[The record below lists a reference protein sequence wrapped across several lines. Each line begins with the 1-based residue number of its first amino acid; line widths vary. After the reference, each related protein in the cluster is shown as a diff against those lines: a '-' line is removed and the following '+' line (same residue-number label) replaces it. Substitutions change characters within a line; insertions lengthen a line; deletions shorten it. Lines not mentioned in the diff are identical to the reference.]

1 MIMNPRVCS
10 LLIALLC
17 FPSQGAYAFEL
28 TETQALRMLR
38 ESPYHR
44 ELRARVEI
52 ARARARRGTLY
63 PNPTVSA
70 TFEGAGRT
78 DFYMFEQPLAVNGRR
93 SLLRQAGESSVSA
106 EDSRADHELRRIE
119 AELRQTFH
127 RLAFAQEREET
138 IRSSIAELRELVRI
152 LRERESAG
160 EGSKFDRL
168 RAEREIVERETER
181 AAAEAAIAESQA
193 RLGGMLGPGVDADRL
208 VANGTLEP
216 GYPLPALND
225 AMADGLESRND
236 YRVET
241 DRLRELDLKAE
252 AAERLRVP
260 NPVVSGG
267 LKRAEVL
274 DRSVSG
280 PVLAISVGLPLFNKG
295 QIDRQLAEA
304 EAVQVRARR
313 EILENRIQAEVR
325 SAYAALRIR
334 RRIAD
339 EYEAQS
345 GSRADE
351 IRRIAEVA
359 YREGELGILELLDS
373 YRVAQSAALRLL
385 ELRADAKL
393 AEVEF
398 DWAVAKELLP

>member
-17 FPSQGAYAFEL
+17 YPSAGVLAFEL
-28 TETQALRMLR
+28 TESQALRMLR
-38 ESPYHR
+38 ESPHHR

-63 PNPTVSA
+63 PNPTVST

-93 SLLRQAGESSVSA
+93 SLLRQAGESTVSA
-106 EDSRADHELRRIE
+106 EHSRADHALRRIE
-119 AELRQTFH
+119 AEMREAFH
-127 RLAFAQEREET
+127 RLAFAQEREEA
-138 IRSSIAELRELVRI
+138 IRSGIAELQELVRI

-181 AAAEAAIAESQA
+181 AGAEAAIAESRA
-193 RLGGMLGPGVDADRL
+193 RLGGILGPVIDANRL
-208 VANGTLEP
+208 VARGSLEP
-216 GYPLPALND
+216 GFPLPALREAVADSLD
-225 AMADGLESRND
+225 ARSD

-241 DRLRELDLKAE
+241 DRLRELQFKAE
-252 AAERLRVP
+252 AAERLRIP

-267 LKRAEVL
+267 LKRADVG
-274 DRSVSG
+274 DRSMSG
-280 PVLAISVGLPLFNKG
+280 PVLAVSVGLPLFNKG

-313 EILENRIQAEVR
+313 EILENRIRAEVN
-325 SAYAALRIR
+325 SAHAALRIR

-339 EYEAQS
+339 DYEAQS
-345 GSRADE
+345 GSRAEE
-351 IRRIAEVA
+351 IRKIAEFA

-373 YRVAQSAALRLL
+373 YRVAQTAALRLL

>member
-1 MIMNPRVCS
+1 MNPRVCS
-10 LLIALLC
+10 LLIALLS
-17 FPSQGAYAFEL
+17 FPVSGSHAFEL
-28 TETQALRMLR
+28 TESQALRMLR
-38 ESPYHR
+38 ESPHHR

-52 ARARARRGTLY
+52 ARARARHGTLF

-78 DFYMFEQPLAVNGRR
+78 DFYMFEQPLALNGRR

-106 EDSRADHELRRIE
+106 EDARADHALRRIE
-119 AELRQTFH
+119 AELRQAFH
-127 RLAFAQEREET
+127 RLAFAQQRQDA
-138 IRSSIAELRELVRI
+138 IRLGITELRELVRI

-181 AAAEAAIAESQA
+181 AEAEAAIAESQA
-193 RLGGMLGPGVDADRL
+193 MLRSMLGPGIDTDCL

-216 GYPLPALND
+216 GYPLPDLRE
-225 AMADGLESRND
+225 AMVEGLEARND

-241 DRLRELDLKAE
+241 DRLRELRLKAE
-252 AAERLRVP
+252 AAQRLRIP
-260 NPVVSGG
+260 NPVLSGG
-267 LKRAEVL
+267 LKRAEVR

-295 QIDRQLAEA
+295 QLDRQLADA
-304 EAVQVRARR
+304 EAVQVRARL
-313 EILENRIQAEVR
+313 EILENRIRGEVQ
-325 SAYAALRIR
+325 SAHAALRIR
-334 RRIAD
+334 RRIAN
-339 EYEAQS
+339 EYEAHS
-345 GSRADE
+345 ESRAAE
-351 IRRIAEVA
+351 IRKIAEVA

-373 YRVAQSAALRLL
+373 YQVTQSAALRLL
-385 ELRADAKL
+385 ELRADAKF

-398 DWAVAKELLP
+398 DRAVAKELIP